1 MFNPTE
7 VQYANG
13 IVVVLPYSTEDVR
26 VLTQAACAA
35 VERVYRIGFNY
46 SKAEVIL
53 LNLCQQGNSP
63 GICLPG
69 RSGEATKVLSVL
81 DAINDRC
88 GRGTLRWRV
97 FLLRL
102 IGPCDA
108 R

>member
-1 MFNPTE
+1 
-7 VQYANG
+7 
-13 IVVVLPYSTEDVR
+13 
-26 VLTQAACAA
+26 
-35 VERVYRIGFNY
+35 VYRIGFNY

-63 GICLPG
+63 RICLLG

-88 GRGTLRWRV
+88 GRGTLRVASVLTTPDWVMRRQLMSQSYTTRLDQIWRV
-97 FLLRL
+97 
-102 IGPCDA
+102 PC